1 VQVLRSLLAQLLI
14 KAGMRMDP
22 QQQQTIMQVIEKVV
36 EAIEARLL
44 CLPFSG
50 TKMIP
55 IKC

>member
-50 TKMIP
+50 PKMIP